1 MQTDNLIKL
10 RLKEE
15 KAFIEWIEKA
25 IETSKLALVEN
36 RKKIF

>member
-15 KAFIEWIEKA
+15 KAFIEWIENA